1 MGLTERILT
10 MRGLLARLVSLA
22 LCVAVLVN
30 AEGSLPEESVVPEV
44 LVQVKAQVNAKHGVP
59 NIPFQ
64 DVLGGRGKK
73 DPTFESQ
80 LEGVATPD
88 PATQEILTTALTQVS
103 ADSEDPIFKD
113 KPDPAFSPAPAGG
126 LVGPTHKD
134 PAFNEVMLEEEADA
148 SGSNPDEGVGNNI
161 DPGSDHRKKG
171 HGKTDPAF
179 VPGINTMEVSSTKKG
194 AKKPIMKEPPVPQ
207 KKPAKKPTKK
217 AAKKN
222 PAKKAAKKK
231 AAPKKKGCKKKAPEK
246 KASKK
251 KAAKKK
257 AAKKKDDEELLE
269 TDVSNTDFVFKKSID
284 PSFGE
289 VLNGKASKDP
299 AFDEELVQDVSG
311 ELNVGRDQTNWK
323 DMDDIEFKDILD
335 GNKKDSQD
343 IAFARKS
350 TAHKAVTLLQ
360 QPT

>member
-148 SGSNPDEGVGNNI
+148 SGSNPDEVFGNNI
-161 DPGSDHRKKG
+161 DPDFDHRKKG

-207 KKPAKKPTKK
+207 KKPAKKP
-217 AAKKN
+217 
-222 PAKKAAKKK
+222 KKK
-231 AAPKKKGCKKKAPEK
+231 AA
-246 KASKK
+246 KK

-343 IAFARKS
+343 IAF
-350 TAHKAVTLLQ
+350 
-360 QPT
+360 

>member
-1 MGLTERILT
+1 
-10 MRGLLARLVSLA
+10 
-22 LCVAVLVN
+22 
-30 AEGSLPEESVVPEV
+30 
-44 LVQVKAQVNAKHGVP
+44 
-59 NIPFQ
+59 
-64 DVLGGRGKK
+64 
-73 DPTFESQ
+73 
-80 LEGVATPD
+80 
-88 PATQEILTTALTQVS
+88 
-103 ADSEDPIFKD
+103 
-113 KPDPAFSPAPAGG
+113 
-126 LVGPTHKD
+126 
-134 PAFNEVMLEEEADA
+134 
-148 SGSNPDEGVGNNI
+148 
-161 DPGSDHRKKG
+161 
-171 HGKTDPAF
+171 
-179 VPGINTMEVSSTKKG
+179 
-194 AKKPIMKEPPVPQ
+194 MKEPPVPQ

-222 PAKKAAKKK
+222 PAKKAAKK
-231 AAPKKKGCKKKAPEK
+231 K

-343 IAFARKS
+343 IAFARQS

-360 QPT
+360 QPTELLQDPAFVSVLNPKEHLKDPDFADDLDGGESTVKDIAFSEILVQTGASAEKLHSDGRHQHLLGAPFNGHADLAFDSALNGNAGPAGGLLGKNDKDPAFEEIMEVQEDVYEDKGKGKTQVRGKKKKHAKKKHQNPDEVFGTNDDPAFAL